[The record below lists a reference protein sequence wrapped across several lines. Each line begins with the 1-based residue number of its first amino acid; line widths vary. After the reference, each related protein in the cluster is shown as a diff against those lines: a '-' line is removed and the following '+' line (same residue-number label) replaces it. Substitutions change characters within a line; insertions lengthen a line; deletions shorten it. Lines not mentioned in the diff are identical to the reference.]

1 MVTPKRSLPPSFDIP
16 LGVTHTFEF
25 LRHFTVFFI
34 LPIVTIVCCAYV
46 SAVLARFLYLK
57 LFARYAT
64 PQELLDGALIQLKK
78 SEQSSKGGSR
88 NSIASR
94 DGALDALRLVI
105 KLDPA
110 KVFSNADDIM
120 KPFIVLATELFY
132 GEINNDMNGKND
144 SLRNR
149 KASGNNTTR
158 RRRGQTSQQQ
168 KESNNSTSP
177 KLIECQDV
185 IQKGLAI
192 DPQNNSLL
200 KLQNELGLIRQYGK
214 THITMLKAG
223 HLYG

>member
-105 KLDPA
+105 KLDPV
-110 KVFSNADDIM
+110 KVFSNSDDIM

-132 GEINNDMNGKND
+132 GEINDMNGKSD
-144 SLRNR
+144 CLRNR

-223 HLYG
+223 HVYG

>member
-105 KLDPA
+105 KLDPV
-110 KVFSNADDIM
+110 KVFSNSNDIM

-132 GEINNDMNGKND
+132 GEINDMNGKSD
-144 SLRNR
+144 CLRNR

-223 HLYG
+223 HVYG

>member
-1 MVTPKRSLPPSFDIP
+1 MVTPKRNLPPSFDIP
-16 LGVTHTFEF
+16 LGVIDTFEF

-105 KLDPA
+105 KLDPV
-110 KVFSNADDIM
+110 KVFSNSNDIM

-132 GEINNDMNGKND
+132 GEINDMNGKSD
-144 SLRNR
+144 CLRNR

>member
-1 MVTPKRSLPPSFDIP
+1 MVNPKRSLPPSFDLP
-16 LGVTHTFEF
+16 PGVIHTFEF

-34 LPIVTIVCCAYV
+34 LPIVTIICCAYV

-88 NSIASR
+88 NSVASR
-94 DGALDALRLVI
+94 DGALDTLRLVI

-110 KVFSNADDIM
+110 KVFSNSDDIM
-120 KPFIVLATELFY
+120 KPFIVLATALFY

-168 KESNNSTSP
+168 NESNNNLPSA
-177 KLIECQDV
+177 LIECQDV

-192 DPQNNSLL
+192 DPQNDSLL

-223 HLYG
+223 HVYG

>member
-105 KLDPA
+105 KLDPV
-110 KVFSNADDIM
+110 KVFSNSNDIM

-132 GEINNDMNGKND
+132 GEINDMNGKSD
-144 SLRNR
+144 CLRNR

>member
-88 NSIASR
+88 NSVAIR

-132 GEINNDMNGKND
+132 GEINDMNGKSD
-144 SLRNR
+144 CLRNR

-185 IQKGLAI
+185 IQKGLTI
-192 DPQNNSLL
+192 DPQNDSLL

-223 HLYG
+223 HVYG